1 MVKEGTRWMS
11 ADGKAF
17 HVIHR
22 IELDGQI
29 WIHYIEENKENCREY
44 SCYEDSF
51 LSRFTPHINA

>member
-1 MVKEGTRWMS
+1 MVKEGTKWMS

-22 IELDGQI
+22 IELDGHV

-51 LSRFTPHINA
+51 LLRFTPHINA